1 MGFVLLD
8 VYLSQGKSL
17 EGMECRIATSLVVW
31 SLIRLGCSLCFSQGK
46 DLGFL
51 SLQRQNY
58 FIKDMRQKS
67 PTTRSYIGVFPFG
80 S

>member
-17 EGMECRIATSLVVW
+17 DGMECRIATSLVVW

-51 SLQRQNY
+51 SLQRQKL
-58 FIKDMRQKS
+58 FHKDMRPK
-67 PTTRSYIGVFPFG
+67 IA
-80 S
+80 